1 MLTTLLSIIANCGA
15 ENSVGRV
22 MKRLGQ
28 GSGLVKTKLPCLRLS
43 RRHINQCVIAV
54 ELRTNEACQDSVLAL
69 ISYRLLLRFAIL
81 TVGWVI
87 AGYLLKSKFA
97 LS

>member
-28 GSGLVKTKLPCLRLS
+28 GSRLVKAKLPRLRLS
-43 RRHINQCVIAV
+43 RRHIDQRVIAV
-54 ELRTNEACQDSVLAL
+54 ELRTNEASQDSVLAL
-69 ISYRLLLRFAIL
+69 ISYRLLLSFAIL